1 MKLFIKVVRGFRRDC
16 SKKNR
21 FQEVLDDVCWLQPPL
36 ETNIRLV
43 DVSSLFI
50 PQSALNL
57 TMLPPWPGAGDQGWI
72 VWRSIDHPLDH
83 GQGCEF
89 LPALTQRHHV
99 RQHHRSHGRHIPAV
113 KRATCPVRPLAAA
126 SKPRRHSKSHQKA
139 GDHTWPCRSIMVFG
153 FLLAKTQHHHTSP
166 DQKKMEP
173 ITCCKKNMSK
183 KNP

>member
-1 MKLFIKVVRGFRRDC
+1 MTVQ
-16 SKKNR
+16 KKNR

-36 ETNIRLV
+36 ENNIQLV

-89 LPALTQRHHV
+89 LPALTQRHDV
-99 RQHHRSHGRHIPAV
+99 RQHHTSHGRHIPAV
-113 KRATCPVRPLAAA
+113 KRATCPVRPLVAA
-126 SKPRRHSKSHQKA
+126 SKPQRHSKSHQKA

-166 DQKKMEP
+166 DPKKDGNNHMLQE
-173 ITCCKKNMSK
+173 KHVKLLYFV
-183 KNP
+183 